1 MPEDFDS
8 KLREELEAD
17 LEALIGQLREAMKGE
32 TTTKIT
38 EPCPKCECSHFRYV
52 KTPDFKQKLAIAEFL
67 TNRGYGRPG
76 QADSEADGEK
86 ITFIRTVVMDDNETS

>member
-1 MPEDFDS
+1 MAEDFDS
-8 KLREELEAD
+8 QLRKDLEAD

-38 EPCPKCECSHFRYV
+38 EPCEKCSCAHFRYV

-86 ITFIRTVVMDDNETS
+86 ITFIRQIVYSGTEPE